1 MQWTTVDKFTFEFF
15 INFARFRSCFI
26 LTVTKYVTYVKIL
39 NRCNNLKS
47 LANSENL
54 KSDCTMMMMMIL
66 TFSTFW
72 ALANLLFALLK
83 AAAITA
89 KKLIKW
95 NNIFL
100 SNFRVRSKH
109 FSWNLFDVI
118 KALTALCTLQYKSL
132 MRNFFYS
139 CLL

>member
-54 KSDCTMMMMMIL
+54 KSDCTMMMMTL
-66 TFSTFW
+66 TFLTFW

-89 KKLIKW
+89 KKLIK
-95 NNIFL
+95 
-100 SNFRVRSKH
+100 
-109 FSWNLFDVI
+109 
-118 KALTALCTLQYKSL
+118 
-132 MRNFFYS
+132 
-139 CLL
+139 

>member
-39 NRCNNLKS
+39 NRFNNLKS

-89 KKLIKW
+89 KKLIK
-95 NNIFL
+95 
-100 SNFRVRSKH
+100 
-109 FSWNLFDVI
+109 
-118 KALTALCTLQYKSL
+118 
-132 MRNFFYS
+132 
-139 CLL
+139 

>member
-47 LANSENL
+47 SANSENL
-54 KSDCTMMMMMIL
+54 KSDCTMMMMTL
-66 TFSTFW
+66 TFLTFW

-89 KKLIKW
+89 KKLIK
-95 NNIFL
+95 
-100 SNFRVRSKH
+100 
-109 FSWNLFDVI
+109 
-118 KALTALCTLQYKSL
+118 
-132 MRNFFYS
+132 
-139 CLL
+139 

>member
-39 NRCNNLKS
+39 NRFNNLKS

-54 KSDCTMMMMMIL
+54 KSDCTMMMMTL
-66 TFSTFW
+66 TFLTFW

-89 KKLIKW
+89 KKLIK
-95 NNIFL
+95 
-100 SNFRVRSKH
+100 
-109 FSWNLFDVI
+109 
-118 KALTALCTLQYKSL
+118 
-132 MRNFFYS
+132 
-139 CLL
+139 